1 MGLQELVEDFVQW
14 CNLNHLQLNTGKTK
28 EMVVDFCRSEP
39 ILLPVSIEGV
49 NVDMVNMY
57 KYLGIHLDNKLDWS
71 TYTEALYQK
80 GQRRLCFLRRRRPFN
95 VCSKLLWM
103 FYQSVVA
110 GVLFYAVVCWGG
122 STKKRDAGRLERLVR
137 KAGSVVGTEL
147 KCITSVSDKRTLSK
161 LLTIMDNDW
170 HPLYNTIIKRKSL
183 ICWRLCALPCKTE
196 TEKAICP
203 QGHTTAQSIK
213 GKDRLLSIVC
223 FPLHRCLPHI
233 YTVYWLY

>member
-1 MGLQELVEDFVQW
+1 MGLQELVEDFILW

-28 EMVVDFCRSEP
+28 EMVVDFCRSKP

-49 NVDMVNMY
+49 NVDMH

-71 TYTEALYQK
+71 ANTEALYQK
-80 GQRRLCFLRRRRPFN
+80 GQRRLCFLRRRQPFN

-103 FYQSVVA
+103 IYQSVVA

-122 STKKRDAGRLERLVR
+122 STKKRDAGQLERLVR
-137 KAGSVVGTEL
+137 KAGSVVGAEL
-147 KCITSVSDKRTLSK
+147 ECITSVSDKRTLSK

-183 ICWRLCALPCKTE
+183 ICYAHCHAKQ